1 MHDAAENQ
9 EIDQGDAEEEEGGDG
24 GSEDVPDAFESVK
37 AGLDAPAVIAM
48 ANESKMTMVECP
60 TEKKKPTSMG
70 RLPSCI
76 NFRVTLSMAEM

>member
-1 MHDAAENQ
+1 MRSSPSKRDWMRAA
-9 EIDQGDAEEEEGGDG
+9 
-24 GSEDVPDAFESVK
+24 VM
-37 AGLDAPAVIAM
+37 AM